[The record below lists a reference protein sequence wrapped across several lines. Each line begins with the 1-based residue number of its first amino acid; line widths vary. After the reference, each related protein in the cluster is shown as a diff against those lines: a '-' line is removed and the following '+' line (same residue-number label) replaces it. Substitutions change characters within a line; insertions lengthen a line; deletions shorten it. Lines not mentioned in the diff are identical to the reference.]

1 MLLINSK
8 IIVLYL
14 SVSKSN
20 IICKHY
26 LAGLVSLL
34 QLSADWQVLQF
45 IKVNWK
51 LNWLPEIAKQRTFLT
66 FFITL
71 KKIVPFKI

>member
-8 IIVLYL
+8 IIILFL

-20 IICKHY
+20 IVCKHY

-34 QLSADWQVLQF
+34 SADWQVLQF
-45 IKVNWK
+45 IKANWK
-51 LNWLPEIAKQRTFLT
+51 LNWLPEIANQRTFLT

>member
-8 IIVLYL
+8 IIILFL

-20 IICKHY
+20 IVCKHY

-34 QLSADWQVLQF
+34 SADWQVLQF
-45 IKVNWK
+45 IKAN
-51 LNWLPEIAKQRTFLT
+51 
-66 FFITL
+66 
-71 KKIVPFKI
+71 